1 MSPNELAMRSSE
13 ELVEHDR
20 NGPREVRGKEMRRGI
35 ERRERERERE
45 RERIRRP
52 ISGSG
57 ALIHFILCALERR
70 SIKAGKSHRDSTRER
85 KGGGGRETV

>member
-1 MSPNELAMRSSE
+1 VVLMSPNELATRSPE
-13 ELVEHDR
+13 ELVDTTATVCAKF
-20 NGPREVRGKEMRRGI
+20 GGKKRGEEWGEK
-35 ERRERERERE
+35 REREREGGE
-45 RERIRRP
+45 CRP

-85 KGGGGRETV
+85 KGGGG